1 MIMDGST
8 KQLRAYS
15 LTMML
20 LSLPSLAFAQ
30 DQIILTLP
38 NVTLPNSTGGETATQ
53 EGASGDNAI
62 YCRPPQQRADS
73 RVPGPKVCLT
83 VGKWKELRAN
93 GQDVSADGRTIVP
106 NAESQFQTSPQL
118 TGRQ

>member
-1 MIMDGST
+1 MDSGT
-8 KQLRAYS
+8 KQVLAFS

-30 DQIILTLP
+30 TQSS
-38 NVTLPNSTGGETATQ
+38 VPNSTSGQAGQATH
-53 EGASGDNAI
+53 EGASGDDAM
-62 YCRPPQQRADS
+62 YCRPPQPRTDS
-73 RVPGPKVCLT
+73 RFMGPQVCLT

-106 NAESQFQTSPQL
+106 SAQSQMESAPGLS
-118 TGRQ
+118 GRP